1 MASYPLS
8 SRRSRHKTCN
18 DHVVGAILSGWRY
31 DISSVPPELR
41 KDYEDHL
48 ATCDYCRGKQRLHR
62 TVDVLLFAVTTLS
75 FAAFLLAAVV
85 MHKVHALSHMA
96 GLHVPLHPQADFV
109 HSRIPASITLSLEA
123 VALLGVFVS
132 LVLWVLVAVA
142 TPIPGMVSEMR
153 ERVAPGSSRDRLR
166 KQAA

>member
-1 MASYPLS
+1 MSSYPLP
-8 SRRSRHKTCN
+8 SRRSRHNTCN
-18 DHVVGAILSGWRY
+18 DHIVGAILSGWRY
-31 DISSVPPELR
+31 DISSIPPELR

-48 ATCDYCRGKQRLHR
+48 ATCEYCHGKQHLHR
-62 TVDVLLFAVTTLS
+62 SVDVLLFVVTTLS

-85 MHKVHALSHMA
+85 MHKVHALSHLA

-153 ERVAPGSSRDRLR
+153 ERVTTGSRDRIG